1 MMDKIK
7 QGRYDDMY
15 MDIAKRVS
23 QMSWDTDT
31 KVGAIIVK
39 DGNIISMGWNGT
51 PAGFPNECKH
61 PSTGATLP
69 YVIHAEANAITKL
82 ARTGG
87 NGSASILYTTL
98 APCMECTKL
107 ILQSGISEVV
117 INEADE
123 RYMESYTLL
132 KEKGMVRLCKSIS
145 NN

>member
-1 MMDKIK
+1 MDSTK
-7 QGRYDDMY
+7 QARYDDMY

-23 QMSWDTDT
+23 EMSYDTDT

-51 PAGFPNECKH
+51 PSGFPNECKH
-61 PSTGATLP
+61 PGTGATLP

-87 NGSASILYTTL
+87 NGSNAALYTTL

-107 ILQSGISEVV
+107 ILQSGISEVI
-117 INEADE
+117 INQADE
-123 RYMESYTLL
+123 RYMESYSIL
-132 KEKGMVRLCKSIS
+132 KEKGMIRLCKSIP
-145 NN
+145 NQ

>member
-1 MMDKIK
+1 MDTIK
-7 QGRYDDMY
+7 QARYDDMY

-23 QMSWDTDT
+23 EMSYDTDT

-51 PAGFPNECKH
+51 PSGFPNECKH

-87 NGSASILYTTL
+87 NGSDAVLYTTL

-117 INEADE
+117 V
-123 RYMESYTLL
+123 L
-132 KEKGMVRLCKSIS
+132 KGEDKYIDSFKILNDKGMLRQCKCTSKT
-145 NN
+145 

>member
-1 MMDKIK
+1 MSVK
-7 QGRYDDMY
+7 QERYDDMY

-31 KVGAIIVK
+31 KVGAILVK

-51 PAGFPNECKH
+51 PSGFDNDCKH
-61 PSTGATLP
+61 PTTGVTLP
-69 YVIHAEANAITKL
+69 TVIHAEANAICKL

-87 NGSASILYTTL
+87 NGLGSTLYTTL

-117 INEADE
+117 ITEADP
-123 RYMESYTLL
+123 RYMEGYKIL
-132 KEKGMVRLCKSIS
+132 KDKEMIRLCKSIS
-145 NN
+145 KQ

>member
-1 MMDKIK
+1 MNSIK
-7 QGRYDDMY
+7 QARYDDMY

-23 QMSWDTDT
+23 QMSYDTDT

-51 PAGFPNECKH
+51 PSGFPNECKH

-87 NGSASILYTTL
+87 NGSASTLYTTL

-117 INEADE
+117 IEQANDK
-123 RYMESYTLL
+123 YLESYTLL
-132 KEKGMVRLCKSIS
+132 KEKGMIRLCKSITD
-145 NN
+145 